1 MEIESKADAIKVLA
15 DIKSEQK
22 RLAEANRELSDNVI
36 EKMAADLKD
45 AQQKI
50 AEMAAPKGET
60 VSEKEATLP
69 APEPPS
75 GSLAQ
80 AVTGWYAPEAPPRGG
95 RVD

>member
-22 RLAEANRELSDNVI
+22 RLAEANRELNDNVI

-50 AEMAAPKGET
+50 AEMAAPKVHT
-60 VSEKEATLP
+60 VSEKEATLR
-69 APEPPS
+69 
-75 GSLAQ
+75 Q
-80 AVTGWYAPEAPPRGG
+80 ARRISRCG
-95 RVD
+95 RHGQRHHRSR